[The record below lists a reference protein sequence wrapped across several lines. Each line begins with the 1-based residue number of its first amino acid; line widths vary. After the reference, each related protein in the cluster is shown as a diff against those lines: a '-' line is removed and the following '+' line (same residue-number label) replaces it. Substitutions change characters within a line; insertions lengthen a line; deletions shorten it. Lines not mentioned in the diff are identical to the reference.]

1 MDDQDKPL
9 ENFFRDKAE
18 TFSDLSYREEDWN
31 ELEKRLDRLD
41 LKKGYR
47 RKIVIL
53 AAASVLLVGLMGY
66 FTVTNHQKINEI
78 SEQVNQLEETKKSD
92 SAAERDRMATAE
104 EPENSSDPAEG
115 NLNNDGFTD
124 SSVRET
130 KLDEISKEK
139 SPNTRKAES
148 LSAVRTENFNRDLI
162 IEKADRYV
170 LAQSTLVDGN
180 QKIAIENDKVY
191 SLRETASGAA
201 DDAIF
206 AHAASDSGTGQI
218 ASSMDTRHRSSVTL
232 GFMFSPDLSTA
243 GTISNFDKPGFK
255 GGVLAEFSF
264 SDRISV
270 RSGAIFSNVR
280 YKAGQNDYRAPEN
293 WNYGVSPDQTTALC
307 LILDIPVTLKAT
319 MIQLERSNFY
329 VTGGV
334 STYVMLS
341 EEYKFDYGANT
352 SPYLTSEWEGKTG
365 DRFWASNLSFSIG
378 YEMELTDRVALRAEP
393 HLYVPVRE
401 VGWGNVKL
409 YSIGTSVSLNVRM

>member
-1 MDDQDKPL
+1 MEDQDKPL
-9 ENFFRDKAE
+9 ENLFRDKAE

-31 ELEKRLDRLD
+31 KLEKRLDQLD
-41 LKKGYR
+41 MKKGYR
-47 RKIVIL
+47 RKIAIL

-78 SEQVNQLEETKKSD
+78 SEQVNQLEETQKSD
-92 SAAERDRMATAE
+92 SAADREGMAEAE

-115 NLNNDGFTD
+115 SPNKDGFTD
-124 SSVRET
+124 NSVRET

-148 LSAVRTENFNRDLI
+148 LSAVRKENFDRDLI

-170 LAQSTLVDGN
+170 LAQRTLLDES
-180 QKIAIENDKVY
+180 QTSSIENENAY
-191 SLRETASGAA
+191 SQKETTYDPI

-206 AHAASDSGTGQI
+206 TYATRESGTRLI
-218 ASSMDTRHRSSVTL
+218 TSDMDSQHRPSLTI
-232 GFMFSPDLSTA
+232 GFMLSPDLSTA

-255 GGVLAEFSF
+255 GGVLAELSF

-280 YKAGQNDYRAPEN
+280 YKAGQNDYRAPEK
-293 WNYGVSPDQTTALC
+293 WNYGVSPDQTFAIC

-341 EEYKFDYGANT
+341 EEYKFDYGANA
-352 SPYLTSEWEGKTG
+352 SPNLTSEWEGKTG

-378 YEMELTDRVALRAEP
+378 YEMDISDRVALRAEP
-393 HLYVPVRE
+393 HLYVPIRE

-409 YSIGTSVSLNVRM
+409 YSMGTSVSLNVRM

>member
-9 ENFFRDKAE
+9 ENLFRDKAE

-31 ELEKRLDRLD
+31 KLEKRLDKLD
-41 LKKGYR
+41 LKKIYR
-47 RKIVIL
+47 RKIAIL

-66 FTVTNHQKINEI
+66 FMVTNHHKINEI
-78 SEQVNQLEETKKSD
+78 SEQVSQLEETQKSD
-92 SAAERDRMATAE
+92 SAAEADQMAKPEIT
-104 EPENSSDPAEG
+104 ENSSILAEG
-115 NLNNDGFTD
+115 ESNDGFRD
-124 SSVRET
+124 SSPKET

-148 LSAVRTENFNRDLI
+148 LSAMGTENFNKDLI

-170 LAQSTLVDGN
+170 LAQNTLLEEN
-180 QKIAIENDKVY
+180 QTYSIKNENVY
-191 SLRETASGAA
+191 SLRETTYGPL
-201 DDAIF
+201 DDEIF
-206 AHAASDSGTGQI
+206 AYATGESGTRQI
-218 ASSMDTRHRSSVTL
+218 ASGMDSQHRPSLTI
-232 GFMFSPDLSTA
+232 GFMLSPDLSTA

-255 GGVLAEFSF
+255 GGVLAELSF

-319 MIQLERSNFY
+319 MIQLDRSNFY

-341 EEYKFDYGANT
+341 EEYKFDYGTNA
-352 SPYLTSEWEGKTG
+352 SPYLTSEWQGKTG

-378 YEMELTDRVALRAEP
+378 YEMDISDRVALRAEP
-393 HLYVPVRE
+393 HLYVPLRE